1 MASPKAPVL
10 DAKGKRAKDVTLE
23 AAIFGADVKPQLVHE
38 TVRAEFAEDRRGTRK
53 VKTRGLV
60 AGGRSKPW
68 RQKGTGRARS
78 GSTRG
83 VQWTG
88 GSAAFDVRTNFK
100 VKVNRK
106 ERRAAMRSALSDHAQ
121 AGTLALLGSNGW
133 DEPSTRVAADLL
145 ADRERPTVVVA
156 LPDEDAILKS
166 FRNLDRVVVVA
177 PGDLEVAQVVWAQ
190 SLLVTED
197 ALPVLEER
205 AQ

>member
-1 MASPKAPVL
+1 VASPKAPVL

-121 AGTLALLGSNGW
+121 AGTLALLSGDGW
-133 DEPSTRVAADLL
+133 DEPSTRAAADLL
-145 ADRERPTVVVA
+145 ADRERPAVVVA

>member
-1 MASPKAPVL
+1 VASPKAPVL

-145 ADRERPTVVVA
+145 ADRERPAVVVA